1 MYLIKVIPRY
11 HLKTDILGTIK
22 IIEYPRNVS
31 KADLS
36 VFPNSVSEF
45 KTRISG
51 TKIYLTS
58 FWFCEKSWNISKYL
72 KN

>member
-11 HLKTDILGTIK
+11 HLKTPILGAIK
-22 IIEYPRNVS
+22 IIEHPRNLS

-45 KTRISG
+45 KTRISE
-51 TKIYLTS
+51 TKIYLT
-58 FWFCEKSWNISKYL
+58 F
-72 KN
+72 